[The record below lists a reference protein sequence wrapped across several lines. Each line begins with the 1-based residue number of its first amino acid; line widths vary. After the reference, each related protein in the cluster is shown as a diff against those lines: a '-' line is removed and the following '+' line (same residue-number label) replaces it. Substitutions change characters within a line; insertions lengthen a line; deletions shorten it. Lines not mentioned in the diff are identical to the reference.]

1 MEYVDDSIVQ
11 GKFYNV
17 KQQRKQVL
25 ADYIYKH
32 NGIRIDTNSIFDIQV
47 KRLHAYKRQLLNIM
61 HVIYLYQEMK
71 VNPEFRI
78 YPRTFI
84 FGAKAAPAY
93 YFAKKVIKLINSV
106 ADIVNNDP
114 ETSDYLKVVF
124 IENYGVTIAEKIMP
138 AADVSEQISTAGKEA
153 SGTGNMKFMMN
164 GAVTIGTLDGANVEM
179 AERVGDDNIIIFGLK
194 DNEVETLRQHG
205 QYNAWDYYNNNPHIK
220 RVVDSLVDGT
230 FHESREEFRMI
241 FDELMNRNDEYF
253 LFADFE
259 EYVKAHELIDAYYRD
274 RAKWSKMCLV
284 NIAQSGY
291 FSSDRTIEEYVSD
304 IWKLDRVKR

>member
-1 MEYVDDSIVQ
+1 
-11 GKFYNV
+11 
-17 KQQRKQVL
+17 
-25 ADYIYKH
+25 
-32 NGIRIDTNSIFDIQV
+32 
-47 KRLHAYKRQLLNIM
+47 M

>member
-1 MEYVDDSIVQ
+1 M
-11 GKFYNV
+11 
-17 KQQRKQVL
+17 
-25 ADYIYKH
+25 
-32 NGIRIDTNSIFDIQV
+32 
-47 KRLHAYKRQLLNIM
+47 
-61 HVIYLYQEMK
+61 
-71 VNPEFRI
+71 NPEFKI

-106 ADIVNNDP
+106 ADVVNNDP
-114 ETSDYLKVVF
+114 ETNPYLKVVF

-164 GAVTIGTLDGANVEM
+164 GAVTVGTLDGANVEI
-179 AERVGDDNIIIFGLK
+179 AERVGDDNVIIFGLK
-194 DNEVETLRQHG
+194 DNEINELRWNG
-205 QYNAWDYYNNNPHIK
+205 QYNAWDYYNNDPRIK
-220 RVVDSLVDGT
+220 HVVDSLVDGT

-259 EYVKAHELIDAYYRD
+259 AYLKAQAKVDKLYRD
-274 RAKWSKMCLV
+274 RSRWSKMCLV
-284 NIAQSGY
+284 NIAKSGY
-291 FSSDRTIEEYVSD
+291 FSSDRTIEEYVKD